1 VGELRRGL
9 VRTVASAIIGPGL
22 LVYAYVTDDVAAM
35 VRARR
40 ATEGPTEAETRLLG
54 LFESHHRR
62 LYLLARRLTASPSE
76 AEDVVQDTFLRAART
91 STPVPQDFSGAEA
104 WLVRILVNVC
114 RDRWRVLQGRRR
126 LEARYE
132 TPRWTPAAGNPEA
145 ALIAQTTIWNALNQ
159 LAPRRRA
166 VVVLHEIEGIDI
178 SGISR
183 LLGISAVTVRWHV
196 GRGRLELARLIER
209 QEESPR

>member
-1 VGELRRGL
+1 
-9 VRTVASAIIGPGL
+9 
-22 LVYAYVTDDVAAM
+22 M
-35 VRARR
+35 VRAR
-40 ATEGPTEAETRLLG
+40 AASESPAEAETRLLG

-62 LYLLARRLTASPSE
+62 LYLLARRLSASASE

-114 RDRWRVLQGRRR
+114 RDRWRVLEGRRR
-126 LEARYE
+126 LEAQYE
-132 TPRWTPAAGNPEA
+132 TPHWTPAAGNPEA
-145 ALIAQTTIWNALNQ
+145 ALIAQTTIWRALDE

-166 VVVLHEIEGIDI
+166 VIVLHEIEGVDVR
-178 SGISR
+178 GISR
-183 LLGISAVTVRWHV
+183 LLGISAVTVRWHL

-209 QEESPR
+209 QEKGTR